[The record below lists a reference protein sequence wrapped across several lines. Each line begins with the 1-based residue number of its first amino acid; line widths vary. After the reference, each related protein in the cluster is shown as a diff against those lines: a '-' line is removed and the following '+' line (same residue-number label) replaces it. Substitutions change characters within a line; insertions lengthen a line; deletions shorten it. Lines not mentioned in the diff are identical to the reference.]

1 MIDTYYINSLEIESI
16 IWDWNGTL
24 LDDVEVNV
32 RTVNEML
39 VKRGLS
45 QVDIATYKELF
56 CFPVKTFQSL
66 VGFDFEKETF
76 EEIAI
81 EYQATYKLYADEI
94 RLNEDALFVID
105 LLFQKGAK
113 QYILSAAMQDDLVKM
128 LEGFNIANKFNG
140 IYGVSDIHAAG
151 KIERGKQLMNENL
164 LNPERSLII
173 GDTLH
178 DAEVAKALG
187 INYLLFS
194 GGHNSHEL
202 LSKNAKVIGSLKELV
217 SCG

>member
-105 LLFQKGAK
+105 LLYQKGAK

-187 INYLLFS
+187 INYLLYS

-202 LSKNAKVIGSLKELV
+202 LSKKAQVIDSLKELV
-217 SCG
+217 S

>member
-45 QVDIATYKELF
+45 QVDMATYKELF

-105 LLFQKGAK
+105 LLFQKGPK
-113 QYILSAAMQDDLVKM
+113 Q
-128 LEGFNIANKFNG
+128 
-140 IYGVSDIHAAG
+140 
-151 KIERGKQLMNENL
+151 
-164 LNPERSLII
+164 
-173 GDTLH
+173 
-178 DAEVAKALG
+178 
-187 INYLLFS
+187 
-194 GGHNSHEL
+194 
-202 LSKNAKVIGSLKELV
+202 
-217 SCG
+217 